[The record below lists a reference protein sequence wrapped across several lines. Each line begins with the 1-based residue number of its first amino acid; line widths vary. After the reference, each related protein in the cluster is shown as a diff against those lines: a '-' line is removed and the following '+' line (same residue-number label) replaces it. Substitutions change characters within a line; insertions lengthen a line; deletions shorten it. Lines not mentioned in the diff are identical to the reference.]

1 VIDTVGHLGRAEAAQ
16 LRLERAELLAAAVGE
31 FLVDFRQPPR
41 RAIQPRDVVARPGLL
56 AGSPGPEPLCE
67 FIELVHK
74 SPISPPEGTFA
85 LLA

>member
-1 VIDTVGHLGRAEAAQ
+1 MIDTVGHLGRADAAQ
-16 LRLERAELLAAAVGE
+16 LCLERPELLAAAAGQ

-41 RAIQPRDVVARPGLL
+41 WPIQARDVVASSGLL

-67 FIELVHK
+67 FIELVHE

-85 LLA
+85 RLA